1 MADQEWDESASK
13 LGAKSEEEWGE
24 QSGNRVVNIVKHVW
38 SRVYL
43 NIYDGGDFTEPSEL
57 TLKAALMEFALPTT
71 KRKIQRQIEGREKID
86 WWSHWL
92 GAGHSE
98 LSKPKAAL
106 IILIDTVFFLPRLAI
121 NILKLVTEVLPDMI
135 AQLLFW
141 ANKKAKEGL
150 EAAEGLRPSTI
161 GYALAVGLTTV
172 GLAIFKSL
180 YFIGCC
186 ITSPIATSIRA
197 GKFNYQNGVLNNF
210 ASFFSHFGTPIVSF
224 GCYMLMLI
232 LLANA
237 IPGLGFVLT
246 ISALAFAGL
255 MLAYIAVDHLLSS
268 LNRGPNGDNLI
279 DLPGGDD
286 GRVRD
291 KFRYTDR
298 DINHKNAKDFSR
310 ESTGS
315 EARIYAEVEAEIQE
329 TLKYEHSNSYRPMFG
344 QVREREDKT
353 NLDQQSSTQSF
364 VPTLT
369 GNNSDK

>member
-1 MADQEWDESASK
+1 MDTDSGRKYDESAVILSGKDEDSSAEESSVKSK
-13 LGAKSEEEWGE
+13 SKVA
-24 QSGNRVVNIVKHVW
+24 NIVKHVW

-43 NIYDGGDFTEPSEL
+43 NIYDGGDFTESSEL

-106 IILIDTVFFLPRLAI
+106 IMLIDTVFFLPRLAI
-121 NILKLVTEVLPDMI
+121 NIAKLVTEVLPDMI

-141 ANKKAKEGL
+141 ANRNAKAGYDEAQGL
-150 EAAEGLRPSTI
+150 S
-161 GYALAVGLTTV
+161 AVGY
-172 GLAIFKSL
+172 GLAYGLTSLGAAIVKSV

-197 GKFNYQNGVLNNF
+197 GKFNYQNGTLNNL
-210 ASFFSHFGTPIVSF
+210 ASFFSHFGTPVVSF

-232 LLANA
+232 LLANL

-246 ISALAFAGL
+246 ISAATFAGL
-255 MLAYIAVDHLLSS
+255 MLAYIAVDHLLSC

-279 DLPGGDD
+279 ELPGGDD

-291 KFRYTDR
+291 KLRYTDR
-298 DINHKNAKDFSR
+298 DINHRNVEGVR
-310 ESTGS
+310 G
-315 EARIYAEVEAEIQE
+315 ARIYSEVEAEIRE
-329 TLKYEHSNSYRPMFG
+329 TLKYEHSDFHGPMFR
-344 QVREREDKT
+344 QVKEGDDET
-353 NLDQQSSTQSF
+353 NLEQQSSAQSF

-369 GNNSDK
+369 GTNNDK